1 MRTAPLPIATPHR
14 QLLADFERR
23 YEGWWTANAAAEAA
37 EHELAVR
44 VREHEAGRG
53 SPPEGVDVRR
63 VLDLHAAAFRLQQE
77 AMQLLR
83 AEPI

>member
-1 MRTAPLPIATPHR
+1 MQTAPLHIATPHR
-14 QLLADFERR
+14 RLLVDFERR
-23 YEGWWTANAAAEAA
+23 YEGWGTANAAAEAA
-37 EHELAVR
+37 ERELALR
-44 VREHEAGRG
+44 VREHELGQGRPPAGT
-53 SPPEGVDVRR
+53 DVQR

>member
-37 EHELAVR
+37 ERELALR
-44 VREHEAGRG
+44 VREHELGQG
-53 SPPEGVDVRR
+53 LPPEGAEVQR
-63 VLDLHAAAFRLQQE
+63 VLDLHGAAFRLQQE

-83 AEPI
+83 AAPI